1 MSWLGAWFGYGFG
14 KEAARAIFGEERR
27 PDAAQPPIR
36 QQTEAEIRADE
47 RRYDED
53 AKRLD
58 EEDAAAKRR
67 GAEGHPG

>member
-14 KEAARAIFGEERR
+14 KEAARAIFGERG
-27 PDAAQPPIR
+27 PDVARPPIR
-36 QQTEAEIRADE
+36 QQTEAEILADE

-67 GAEGHPG
+67 AHAG